1 MVESATLRPLSLL
14 GLACSSIQAAI
25 ACGHLK
31 ISDFVASFA
40 AMLNQLFQ
48 SFALAIGACSLLLS
62 IFKIVVLASLL
73 WLAAAPLK
81 FETLAW

>member
-14 GLACSSIQAAI
+14 GLACSCIRAAI

-31 ISDFVASFA
+31 NPIFAVSFA
-40 AMLNQLFQ
+40 KIPTRWIL
-48 SFALAIGACSLLLS
+48 SFALANGACSLLLS
-62 IFKIVVLASLL
+62 LFKIVVLGSLL

>member
-14 GLACSSIQAAI
+14 GLACSSIRAGI
-25 ACGHLK
+25 AHGHLK
-31 ISDFVASFA
+31 ISIFA
-40 AMLNQLFQ
+40 VSIAEILTQPFP
-48 SFALAIGACSLLLS
+48 SFALANGASSLLLS
-62 IFKIVVLASLL
+62 ISKIVVLGSLL